1 MNDVRNGNSRRAT
14 LEDVAREAGV
24 SRATASRA
32 IRGGELVSA
41 PTLAAVTDAV
51 ERLGY
56 VPNPAA
62 RSLVTRETD
71 TIGVVVPE
79 HDERIFSD
87 PFIALAIAGVASELA
102 ETPKQVVLLM
112 RSRGRGNE
120 QLVRYLR
127 GGHVDGIIVVSHHR
141 DDHLAREIG
150 RLDLPIALIGRP
162 LEADIHLPYVD
173 VDNVVGGR
181 LAAERLVASGVRHPA
196 TITGPLDMV
205 AAVDR
210 LAGWS
215 AGIKDAGLDDSVRY
229 EGDFSMAPA
238 QEIGRRLFA
247 EHPEVD
253 GVFAANDLIAVGLLN
268 AAREMHVRVP
278 HDVKIVG
285 YDDTQ
290 LGLSTHPQLTTVTN
304 PAGEL
309 ARLATVM
316 LMDQLAGRRP
326 ASPVIL
332 RPELVARESA

>member
-87 PFIALAIAGVASELA
+87 PFIALAIAGVAGELA

-141 DDHLAREIG
+141 DDHLAREIAG
-150 RLDLPIALIGRP
+150 LGLPVALIGRP
-162 LEADIHLPYVD
+162 LEADIDLPYVD
-173 VDNVVGGR
+173 VDNAAGGR
-181 LAAERLVASGVRHPA
+181 LAAERLIASGVRHPA
-196 TITGPLDMV
+196 TVTGPLDMV

-215 AGIKDAGLDDSVRY
+215 AGVRDAGLDDSIRY

-238 QEIGRRLFA
+238 EEIGRRLFA

-253 GVFAANDLIAVGLLN
+253 GVFAANDLIAVGLMN
-268 AAREMHVRVP
+268 AAREMRVRVP
-278 HDVKIVG
+278 HDVKIIG
-285 YDDTQ
+285 FDDTQ
-290 LGLSTHPQLTTVTN
+290 LGLSTHPQLTTITN

-316 LMDQLAGRRP
+316 LMEQLAGGHP
-326 ASPVIL
+326 TSPVIL
-332 RPELVARESA
+332 RPELVPRQSA